1 MTIGER
7 IHKLLKEKN
16 LTQKALSEAVGIS
29 QSAVSDWKTKSQPQS
44 ELLYKISEFLG
55 VSVEYLLTGKE
66 NPVNVNHASNIHN
79 SAIVQGN
86 HATTLIVKNGEIQER
101 ELSEQELEL
110 FRIYK
115 ALDVKKQTLLLSYAY
130 KLEEENK

>member
-1 MTIGER
+1 MTISER
-7 IHKLLKEKN
+7 IFDLLSNKN
-16 LTQKALSEAVGIS
+16 KRQTELAKFVG
-29 QSAVSDWKTKSQPQS
+29 VRPNTVTDWKSKGSTPSA
-44 ELLYKISEFLG
+44 ELIPKISEFLG

-66 NPVNVNHASNIHN
+66 APVNHASNIHK
-79 SAIVQGN
+79 GN

-130 KLEEENK
+130 KLEEENSK